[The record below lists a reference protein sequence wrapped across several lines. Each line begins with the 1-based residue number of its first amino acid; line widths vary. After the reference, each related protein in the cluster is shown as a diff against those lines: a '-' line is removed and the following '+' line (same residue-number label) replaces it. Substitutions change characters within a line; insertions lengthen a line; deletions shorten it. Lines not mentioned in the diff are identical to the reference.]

1 MCSIQICIKD
11 KYSICFLSLN
21 LYVNYIVDN
30 KGLWILVLI
39 DRGLNDKFTHSYPL
53 FLAILVL
60 SNIQLFPHLQNNVT
74 KVFDDSFHLFFSCL

>member
-1 MCSIQICIKD
+1 M
-11 KYSICFLSLN
+11 
-21 LYVNYIVDN
+21 
-30 KGLWILVLI
+30 LI

-74 KVFDDSFHLFFSCL
+74 KVFDDNFHLFFSCLGYYAGVVASSLFIGRTAAW